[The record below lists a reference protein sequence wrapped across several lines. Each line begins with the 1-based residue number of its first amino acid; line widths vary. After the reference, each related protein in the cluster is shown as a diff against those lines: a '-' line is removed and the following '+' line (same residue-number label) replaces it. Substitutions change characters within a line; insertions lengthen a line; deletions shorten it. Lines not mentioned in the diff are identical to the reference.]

1 MKIRFQVDA
10 DRLTLNDLIA
20 IEDESQSPK
29 FMRDFLAKFCV
40 NDEGEYLEPGEAQA
54 IVGNLTLTELMDT
67 VNSFSDSVKGL
78 QEALIPKVTD

>member
-29 FMRDFLAKFCV
+29 FMRDFLAKFV
-40 NDEGEYLEPGEAQA
+40 VDDEGEYMEPGEAQEA
-54 IVGNLTLTELMDT
+54 VGNLTLTELMET
-67 VNSFSDSVKGL
+67 VTSFSDSVQGL
-78 QEALIPKVTD
+78 QEALVPKVTV